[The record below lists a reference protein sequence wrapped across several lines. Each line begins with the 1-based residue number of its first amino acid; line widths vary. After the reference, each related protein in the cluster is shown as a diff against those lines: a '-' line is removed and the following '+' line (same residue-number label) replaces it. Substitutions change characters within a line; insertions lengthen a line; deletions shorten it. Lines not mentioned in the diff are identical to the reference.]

1 MTQSGSYLIMRQR
14 CILRFPQGLK
24 PASLL
29 ALSGTTGSRALPKT
43 IDEKASSGPAMTKAT
58 PRILRALLIF
68 FFTVGISTF
77 GWCVSGMQQGASSQ
91 KPLAQMPAS
100 ARQLIAIKVIGS
112 KRFPEAA
119 IAAATGLQM
128 GSPVD
133 DDDFKRAARRLGDM
147 GVFTEIAYT
156 FSYSSV
162 GTKLEL
168 HVADVDKFVPAH
180 FEDFVWFSDAEL
192 KQRIQQY
199 SPLFDG
205 QLPLSGRLADQVSE
219 VLQAMLVE
227 NSIPGHV
234 EYQRAGKADG
244 PVESINYHVTDVLI
258 RVRKIEFTGAG
269 AAEVPALEEAAE
281 RLPDHE
287 YSRSRLNLFAQHQ
300 LLPVYFARGYLKAAC
315 GEPQPK
321 VVKQPA
327 AENEDG
333 PRNQTVVDVVFA
345 VTPGEQYKLK
355 NLEWAGNHEFPADTL
370 QKMVHAEPGQ
380 PANTVRLA
388 DNLKDIQKL
397 YGSHG
402 FVTATIRADAQY
414 DDAAG
419 TTVIHLEVKE
429 GFAYHMGDLEFRG
442 LDNSLTA
449 KLRGI
454 WKLKPGDVYDSTYLS
469 EYLPA
474 AQKLLPPTLDWEV
487 ASHVTAN
494 VRDKS
499 VDVDLVYSVKAP
511 K

>member
-1 MTQSGSYLIMRQR
+1 MMTAISRLLFPLLLLVAGSCLPGMGQS
-14 CILRFPQGLK
+14 
-24 PASLL
+24 
-29 ALSGTTGSRALPKT
+29 
-43 IDEKASSGPAMTKAT
+43 
-58 PRILRALLIF
+58 
-68 FFTVGISTF
+68 V
-77 GWCVSGMQQGASSQ
+77 SSQ
-91 KPLAQMPAS
+91 QPLAQMPAS

-128 GSPVD
+128 GAAVN
-133 DDDFKRAARRLGDM
+133 DDDFKKAARRLGDM

-156 FSYSSV
+156 FSYSPA

-168 HVADVDKFVPAH
+168 HVTDADKFVPAH

-205 QLPLSGRLADQVSE
+205 QLPISGRLADQVSD

-244 PVESINYHVTDVLI
+244 PIESINYHVTDVLI
-258 RVRKIEFTGAG
+258 RVRKIDFTGAG
-269 AAEVPALEEAAE
+269 SAEMSALEEAAE
-281 RLPDHE
+281 QLPDHE

-300 LLPVYFARGYLKAAC
+300 LLPVYFARGYLKAAF

-327 AENEDG
+327 TENEDG
-333 PRNQTVVDVVFA
+333 PRNQTVVDIIFA
-345 VTPGEQYKLK
+345 VTPGQQYKLK
-355 NLEWAGNHEFPADTL
+355 SLEWAGNHEFPADTL
-370 QKMVHAEPGQ
+370 QKMVRVEPGQ

-402 FVTATIRADAQY
+402 FVTAAIRVDAQY
-414 DDAAG
+414 DDAGG
-419 TTVIHLEVKE
+419 TVVLHLEVKE
-429 GFAYHMGDLEFRG
+429 GFVYHMGDLEFRG
-442 LDNSLTA
+442 LDNSLMA
-449 KLRGI
+449 KLRDL
-454 WKLKPGDVYDSTYLS
+454 WKLRQGDVYDSTYLS
-469 EYLPA
+469 DYLPA

-487 ASHVTAN
+487 SSHVTAN

-499 VDVDLVYSVKAP
+499 VDIDLIYSVKAP

>member
-1 MTQSGSYLIMRQR
+1 MMTAISRLLFPLLLLVAGSCLPGMGQS
-14 CILRFPQGLK
+14 
-24 PASLL
+24 
-29 ALSGTTGSRALPKT
+29 
-43 IDEKASSGPAMTKAT
+43 
-58 PRILRALLIF
+58 
-68 FFTVGISTF
+68 V
-77 GWCVSGMQQGASSQ
+77 SSQ
-91 KPLAQMPAS
+91 QPLAQMPAS

-128 GSPVD
+128 GAAVN
-133 DDDFKRAARRLGDM
+133 DDDFKKAARRLGDM

-156 FSYSSV
+156 FSYSPA

-168 HVADVDKFVPAH
+168 HVTDADKFVPAH

-205 QLPLSGRLADQVSE
+205 QLPISGRLADQVSD

-244 PVESINYHVTDVLI
+244 PIESINYHVTDVLI
-258 RVRKIEFTGAG
+258 RVRKIDFTGAG
-269 AAEVPALEEAAE
+269 SAEMSALEEAAE
-281 RLPDHE
+281 QLPDHE

-300 LLPVYFARGYLKAAC
+300 LLPVYFARGYLKAAF

-327 AENEDG
+327 TENEDG
-333 PRNQTVVDVVFA
+333 PRNQTVVDIIFA
-345 VTPGEQYKLK
+345 VTPGQQYKLK
-355 NLEWAGNHEFPADTL
+355 SLEWAGNHEFPADTL
-370 QKMVHAEPGQ
+370 QKMVRVEPGQ

-402 FVTATIRADAQY
+402 FVTAAIRVDAQY
-414 DDAAG
+414 DDAGG
-419 TTVIHLEVKE
+419 TVVLHLEVKE
-429 GFAYHMGDLEFRG
+429 GFVYHMGDLEFRG
-442 LDNSLTA
+442 LDNSLMA
-449 KLRGI
+449 KLRDL
-454 WKLKPGDVYDSTYLS
+454 WRLRQGDVYDSTYLS
-469 EYLPA
+469 DYLPA

-487 ASHVTAN
+487 SSHVTAN

-499 VDVDLVYSVKAP
+499 VDIDLIYSVKAP